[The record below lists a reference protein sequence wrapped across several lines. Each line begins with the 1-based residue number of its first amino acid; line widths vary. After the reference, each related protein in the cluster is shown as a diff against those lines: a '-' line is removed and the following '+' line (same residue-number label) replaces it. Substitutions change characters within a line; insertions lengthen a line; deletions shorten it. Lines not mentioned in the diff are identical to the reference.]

1 MNSVAAMFFI
11 LSFFLYARAR
21 LAEKKGKKW
30 MLFAGCAVSGLLSLG
45 SKEIAATLPFFILL
59 YEWYFFQDL
68 NWSWLKGRVFLF
80 LGITIIFTA
89 VALVYLGASP
99 VEAILSSY
107 ASRDFTLSQRV
118 LTEFRVVLFYIS
130 LLLFPHPSRLNLDH
144 DFPLSHSLVDP
155 VTTILSIVA
164 IVGLVGLA
172 VYLARRERLLSFC
185 ILWFLGNLV
194 IESSVYGLEII
205 FEHRTYLPSML
216 AILLAVVLASRVLK
230 QKWLAVGVLCTV
242 VLVFSFW
249 TYERNS
255 VWRDHETLWRD
266 SVAKSP
272 KKARTHNNLGNIL
285 SDQGKLDEAI
295 SHFSEALRL
304 DPESDKVHYNLGSA
318 LRKKGKI
325 GEAITHYQEALRI
338 NPHHLEARN
347 NLGNALVDKGEFEE
361 AVDHFSA
368 ALRLDPNS
376 KEVHYNLGNLYK
388 TRRKFDEAIEQYEKA
403 LVIQPEYFDAM
414 NNLALV
420 YVKKG
425 EYDKALPL
433 YMKMIELQPNSFVA
447 YYNMACM
454 YAKQNMVD
462 DSVGW
467 LKQAV
472 TRGFKDWDFLRTDE
486 DLKNV
491 RHTSYFK
498 ELTAS
503 RRNHFSN

>member
-1 MNSVAAMFFI
+1 
-11 LSFFLYARAR
+11 
-21 LAEKKGKKW
+21 

-164 IVGLVGLA
+164 IVGL
-172 VYLARRERLLSFC
+172 
-185 ILWFLGNLV
+185 